1 MIIVKSPREI
11 ELMKE
16 AGKLVAKVFETV
28 EPLIRPG
35 ISTYEIN
42 EIAEKV
48 IYEGGGSCPCKGY
61 YDYPAGTCVS
71 VNETLIHGI
80 PSKKIKLQDGDI
92 VSLDVVACLKGYC
105 ADATR
110 TFMVGTCKD
119 NVKEIVKVCKDAF
132 YEGIKQAKPGNR
144 VGDISAAIQH
154 YVESHGYNVA
164 RDFTGHGIGKNMHE
178 DPSVPNYGIAGT
190 GPILQKGFALAIEPM
205 ILEGRKDTRI
215 LGDGWTVKSKDGKLT
230 CHYENTIIITDEG
243 NEIITLTEGEKQTNV

>member
-1 MIIVKSPREI
+1 
-11 ELMKE
+11 MKE

-42 EIAEKV
+42 EIAERV